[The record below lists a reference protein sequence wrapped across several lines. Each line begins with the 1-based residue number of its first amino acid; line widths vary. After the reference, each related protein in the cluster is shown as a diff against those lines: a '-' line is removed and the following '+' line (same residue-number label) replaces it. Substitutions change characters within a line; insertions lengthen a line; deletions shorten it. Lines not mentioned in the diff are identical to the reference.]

1 MDQLPGADDFD
12 TTMVTQ
18 TSSGTMAGVVNVLSS
33 TIMALSRADYL
44 LDIETAVPG
53 IGDMFVPGVWEKP
66 NLGRNGEHT
75 ALPWYFG
82 PFVVTYNKDIFKAA
96 GLDPNTPPATMSDYL
111 DYAQKITAAGKQAVY
126 GNTSWCMLAEL
137 RALGVKIMDDDFSQF
152 VFASDPNALKWV
164 TTMADMHSRGGFPKD
179 SITGDLDQS
188 KVLGEGSLAF
198 GTPNASFLRNIQKN
212 AAQVYGR
219 TGVGAEP
226 LNEGI
231 KPLSSSQ
238 YIAVSKKIKST
249 TLAAAFAQYVTDV
262 EQGRAWAQYGIDTNT
277 ATVFPVTTK
286 ALEELA
292 ASASSKSAGKNPF
305 ARARVIRALEATQAE
320 AYMPD
325 FYVTHGVSSVLT
337 DNVNPAIAGD
347 STPQDALDKAQA
359 QMNKLLASRPTSEV
373 LVHLAQYRAN
383 PQIVGAV
390 HAHPMCATVMAIR
403 GRALTEQLMPE
414 SSIAM
419 PEVPLAS
426 YATPSTP
433 GGGGGHGEVRE
444 DPHRLPHG
452 APWRLHLGAGRVE
465 RLPGH
470 GTPRVHRPDHLPV
483 GAV

>member
-1 MDQLPGADDFD
+1 MSVPSLSRRHLLGLGAVAITGAALSACGSSDKGGSAASPSASKLDLNKLSGEITFQTQGLKGTFDGFFNDLIKKFEAKHSGCTVKWTDLPGADDFD

-18 TSSGTMAGVVNVLSS
+18 ASNGTMADVVNVPSS

-53 IGDMFVPGVWEKP
+53 IGDKFVPGVWEKL
-66 NLGRNGEHT
+66 NLGKNGEHT

-96 GLDPNTPPATMSDYL
+96 GLDPDTPPATMSDYL
-111 DYAQKITAAGKQAVY
+111 DYAQKITAAGKQVVY
-126 GNTSWCMLAEL
+126 GNTSWYMLAEW
-137 RALGVKIMDDDFSQF
+137 RALGVKVMNDDFSQF

-164 TTMADMHSRGGFPKD
+164 TTMADMYAKGGIPKD

-188 KVLGEGSLAF
+188 KVFGEGSLAF

-231 KPLSSSQ
+231 KPLFSGQ
-238 YIAVSKKIKST
+238 YIAVSKKTKNAA
-249 TLAAAFAQYVTDV
+249 LAAAFAQYVTDV

-292 ASASSKSAGKNPF
+292 ASASSKSAGNDPF
-305 ARARVIRALEATQAE
+305 AQARVICAKEATQAE

-325 FYVTHGVSSVLT
+325 FYVTHGVSSALT
-337 DNVNPAIAGD
+337 DNVNLAITGD
-347 STPQDALDKAQA
+347 PKPQDALDKAQA
-359 QMNKLLASRPTSEV
+359 QMNKLLARP
-373 LVHLAQYRAN
+373 N
-383 PQIVGAV
+383 K
-390 HAHPMCATVMAIR
+390 
-403 GRALTEQLMPE
+403 
-414 SSIAM
+414 
-419 PEVPLAS
+419 
-426 YATPSTP
+426 
-433 GGGGGHGEVRE
+433 
-444 DPHRLPHG
+444 
-452 APWRLHLGAGRVE
+452 
-465 RLPGH
+465 
-470 GTPRVHRPDHLPV
+470 
-483 GAV
+483 